1 MNYPIIFPELSTE
14 RLTLRQL
21 SSKDKREIFK
31 LRSNKEVN
39 KLITRETPKNL
50 NDADAF
56 IQTCL
61 DEFENGNRIFWAM
74 ALENTNQI
82 IGTIVFHNI
91 NLENS
96 YAEIGYELNPDFQNE
111 GFMSEAMKTVLD
123 FGKTTLELKTVE
135 AFTHQNNNASITL
148 LENHQFVLEEEDED
162 DLFGDNRVFS
172 LNITQE

>member
-1 MNYPIIFPELSTE
+1 MSYPSIFPEIFTE

-21 SSKDKREIFK
+21 SFKDKRAIFK
-31 LRSNKEVN
+31 LRSNKEIN

-56 IQTCL
+56 IQSCL
-61 DEFENGNRIFWAM
+61 DEFEKENRVFWAIEKSDQ
-74 ALENTNQI
+74 L
-82 IGTIVFHNI
+82 IGTIVFHSI

-111 GFMSEAMKTVLD
+111 GFMTEAMKAVLD
-123 FGKTTLELKTVE
+123 FGKTTLELKTIE

-148 LENHQFVLEEEDED
+148 LEKHQFVLEEGD

-172 LNITQE
+172 LNINQE